1 MEREPIEQLHNLLHE
16 RVKVADK
23 IVTVESSL
31 DDIRKNL
38 STSLAQQCLNDAG
51 PGVQIREDL
60 MKEEQTYER
69 LLQALEDMKAQ
80 LEERVRPVAE
90 QVVQA
95 EVERLLGL
103 SEAHQNA
110 LTECLTQID
119 QNILSCRAQMNAY
132 RQRRSDLLQVSQ
144 RLAKLGA
151 APVPIPAEISEATFG
166 DVIRARVEGLSAEGK
181 I

>member
-1 MEREPIEQLHNLLHE
+1 MEREPIEQLDNLLHE

-110 LTECLTQID
+110 LKECLTQID

-132 RQRRSDLLQVSQ
+132 RQRHSDLLQVSQ

-166 DVIRARVEGLSAEGK
+166 DVLRARVEGLSAEGK

>member
-1 MEREPIEQLHNLLHE
+1 MEREPIEQLYNLLHE

-23 IVTVESSL
+23 IANVESSL
-31 DDIRKNL
+31 GYIRKNL
-38 STSLAQQCLNDAG
+38 SASLAQQCLNDVG

-95 EVERLLGL
+95 EVERLRDL

-110 LTECLTQID
+110 LKECLTEID
-119 QNILSCRAQMNAY
+119 QNILSCRTQMNAY
-132 RQRRSDLLQVSQ
+132 RQRRSDLLLVSQ

-151 APVPIPAEISEATFG
+151 APVPIPEEISEAKFG
-166 DVIRARVEGLSAEGK
+166 DVIRARVEGLHAEGK